1 MWHGICKTESM
12 MKDIRVFPNAKINLG
27 LNIVR
32 KRPDGYHDLE
42 TVFLPVKGLCD
53 ELWIGRRDESTELR
67 KDDLPYSFEQEGLQ
81 VDCRAGDNLIIKS
94 YMRVRER
101 YANVGDTDIRFRK
114 NIPFGAG
121 LGGGSADA
129 AFTVTALNTLFD
141 LKMSPEEMEKL
152 VAPLGADC
160 AFFVQNRARFAE
172 GVGDV
177 FSEAPKGLEE
187 QLKGKWLL
195 LVKPNCAV
203 STKAAYQGIV
213 PKRPEISLREAL
225 SGPIET
231 WQQTVRND
239 FEESVFPQFPEIAA
253 VKSRLLEMGALYASM
268 SGSGATVF
276 GIFDKKVDYN
286 EKDYFTCSSRLFD
299 VAECAGCA
307 C

>member
-1 MWHGICKTESM
+1 
-12 MKDIRVFPNAKINLG
+12 MKDIWVFPNAKINLG
-27 LNIVR
+27 LNIVC

-53 ELWIGRRDESTELR
+53 ELWIGRTDGSMELR
-67 KDDLPYSFEQEGLQ
+67 KDGLPYSFEQEGLT
-81 VDCRAGDNLIIKS
+81 VDCSAGDNLIIKS
-94 YMRVRER
+94 YVRVRER
-101 YANVGDTDIRFRK
+101 YAGVDNTCIRFKK

-129 AFTVTALNTLFD
+129 AFTVTALNALYE
-141 LKMSPEEMEKL
+141 LGMSPEEMEKL

-187 QLKGKWLL
+187 QLRGKWLL

-203 STKAAYQGIV
+203 STKMAYQGIV
-213 PKRPEISLREAL
+213 PKRPAISLKEAL
-225 SGPIET
+225 SGPIDT
-231 WQQTVRND
+231 WQETVKND

-276 GIFDKKVDYN
+276 GIYDKQIEYN
-286 EKDYFTCSSRLFD
+286 EKDFFTCSSRLFD
-299 VAECAGCA
+299 VAECAGCT